1 MAWFH
6 EQRAGRIER
15 RGGLIALAA
24 LAAGAALPLWAS
36 APSLEPD
43 PADPATTLERVER
56 AVFRAAPGPEITAAE
71 LAHRLA
77 QGLPMRLFDLRD
89 AHAHAAGRIAGA
101 EPLDPFLAPSAFVA
115 LHGASL
121 AGARLVF
128 LDLAGQRSAPFLAR
142 LRPLFGAA
150 RPAEAASLRGGML
163 RWWAERRPLAGEG
176 RLELP
181 DDGWRAL
188 ARRAQA

>member
-15 RGGLIALAA
+15 RGALMALAA
-24 LAAGAALPLWAS
+24 LSAGAALPLWAS
-36 APSLEPD
+36 APSSEPD
-43 PADPATTLERVER
+43 PADAATTLEQVER

-77 QGLPMRLFDLRD
+77 QGLPMRLFDLRGEG
-89 AHAHAAGRIAGA
+89 AHAAGHIPGA
-101 EPLDPFLAPSAFVA
+101 VPLDPFLAPAAFLA
-115 LHGASL
+115 AHGGAL
-121 AGARLVF
+121 AGARVVV

-142 LRPLFGAA
+142 LRPLFGVA

-163 RWWAERRPLAGEG
+163 RWWAERRPMAGEG

-181 DDGWRAL
+181 DDG
-188 ARRAQA
+188 